1 MLSQVVRELRLKN
14 KMNGKLL
21 ARKVGKNDTWVSQIE
36 TGKIVH
42 PDLPA
47 FKKML
52 RVLGCS
58 ETEID
63 NIILNEF
70 PERDNL
76 PRQLPSKNKTDYK
89 IEKTLIKTNQSK
101 PVYGNTE
108 FKSFESKVMTE
119 MEFKKKCESD
129 AHQLYIEL
137 KTLPSH
143 TLEKL
148 FEYLFEE
155 M

>member
-1 MLSQVVRELRLKN
+1 MLSQVVRELRLKS
-14 KMNGKLL
+14 KVTSKSL

-58 ETEID
+58 ESEVD
-63 NIILNEF
+63 EIILKEF
-70 PERDNL
+70 PEKDNL
-76 PRQLPSKNKTDYK
+76 PRGLPSKNKTDYK
-89 IEKTLIKTNQSK
+89 IEKTLIRSNRDK
-101 PVYGNTE
+101 PEYGNVQ
-108 FKSFESKVMTE
+108 FKSFNSKVMTE
-119 MEFKKKCESD
+119 SEFEKKCESD

-137 KTLPSH
+137 KTLPSF
-143 TLEKL
+143 TLNKL
-148 FEYLFEE
+148 FEFLFED

>member
-1 MLSQVVRELRLKN
+1 MLSQVVRELRLKS
-14 KMNGKLL
+14 KLTSKSL

-47 FKKML
+47 FKSML
-52 RVLGCS
+52 RVLGCA
-58 ETEID
+58 ENEVD
-63 NIILNEF
+63 EIILKEF

-76 PRQLPSKNKTDYK
+76 PRGLPSKNKTDYR
-89 IEKTLIKTNQSK
+89 IEKTLIKSNREK
-101 PVYGNTE
+101 DVYGNVE
-108 FKSFESKVMTE
+108 FKSFNSKVMTE
-119 MEFKKKCESD
+119 NEFKKKCDSD

-137 KTLPSH
+137 KTLPAY

-148 FEYLFEE
+148 FEFLFED

>member
-1 MLSQVVRELRLKN
+1 MLSQIVRELRTKN
-14 KMNGKLL
+14 KLTGKSL
-21 ARKVGKNDTWVSQIE
+21 ARKAGMNDTWVSQIE

-47 FKKML
+47 LKKML

-58 ETEID
+58 ESEID
-63 NIILNEF
+63 EIILSEF

-76 PRQLPSKNKTDYK
+76 PRAIPSKNKTDYR
-89 IEKTLIKTNQSK
+89 IEKTLIRTNRDK
-101 PVYGNTE
+101 KEYGNVNFT
-108 FKSFESKVMTE
+108 SFQSKVMTE
-119 MEFKKKCESD
+119 GEFKKKCEAD

-137 KTLPSH
+137 KTLPTY

-148 FEYLFEE
+148 FEFLFED